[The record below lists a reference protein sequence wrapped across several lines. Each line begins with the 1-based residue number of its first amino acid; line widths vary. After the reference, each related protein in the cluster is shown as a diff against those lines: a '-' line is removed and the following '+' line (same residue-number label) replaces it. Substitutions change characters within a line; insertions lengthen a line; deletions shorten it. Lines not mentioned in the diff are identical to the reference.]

1 MENTFRTALP
11 TLERARRIQ
20 EKAAAAGLDWPEAAD
35 VWTRI
40 NQELAEA
47 KAASED
53 PSILSARIAARTNE
67 RAGTADSAHDLLQDE
82 LGDLLF
88 AVVDV
93 CRMLGVDP
101 DAALEGANR
110 RFIECFEH
118 VREQA
123 QKEGIML
130 GLEHPASIKALWS
143 EFRRVQLARK
153 PDAAEK
159 PTNLILLNSRSKQ
172 TAETDRRTGT
182 HA

>member
-1 MENTFRTALP
+1 MDTVSRTALP
-11 TLERARRIQ
+11 TLKRALRIQ
-20 EKAAAAGLDWPEAAD
+20 ETAAAAGLDWPEAAD

-67 RAGTADSAHDLLQDE
+67 RAGNADSAHTLLQDE

-93 CRMLGVDP
+93 CRTLGVDP

-110 RFIECFEH
+110 RFVECFEH
-118 VREQA
+118 VQA
-123 QKEGIML
+123 RAQAEGIML

-143 EFRRVQLARK
+143 EFRRIQSARK

-159 PTNLILLNSRSKQ
+159 PTNLILLNNRPKQ
-172 TAETDRRTGT
+172 LSEDDLKTGT